1 METEERVYEIDKKDK
16 KQFDDLLAADP
27 YAPISF
33 GRISP
38 VVKEVEGKMFMYI
51 KSAEAEVLKFV
62 DEKLKAIPSAKRA
75 MKKDEEKVVKMI
87 HDEEEAA
94 AGGFGNIFG

>member
-1 METEERVYEIDKKDK
+1 MEERVYEIDRKSKKV
-16 KQFDDLLAADP
+16 FDELLAVDP

-38 VVKEVEGKMFMYI
+38 TVKEVGDKLFMYI
-51 KSAEAEVLKFV
+51 KSDEAGVWKFV
-62 DEKLKAIPSAKRA
+62 DEKLKTIPGAKHA
-75 MKKDEEKVVKMI
+75 AKADEEKVVKMI

>member
-1 METEERVYEIDKKDK
+1 MEERVYEIDRKSKKA
-16 KQFDDLLAADP
+16 FDELLAADP

-38 VVKEVEGKMFMYI
+38 TVKEVDDKLFMYI
-51 KSAEAEVLKFV
+51 KSSEDAVFKFV
-62 DEKLKAIPSAKRA
+62 DEKLKAIPNAKRA
-75 MKKDEEKVVKMI
+75 AKADEEKVVKMI

>member
-1 METEERVYEIDKKDK
+1 MEERVYEIDRKEK
-16 KQFDDLLAADP
+16 KQLDELLATDP

-33 GRISP
+33 GRMSP
-38 VVKEVEGKMFMYI
+38 VIREMDEKLFIYI
-51 KSAEAEVLKFV
+51 KSDEAEVWKFV
-62 DEKLKAIPSAKRA
+62 DGKLKAVPSAKRA
-75 MKKDEEKVVKMI
+75 AKADEEKVVKMI

>member
-1 METEERVYEIDKKDK
+1 MEERVYEIDRKEKKHLDE
-16 KQFDDLLAADP
+16 LLATDP

-38 VVKEVEGKMFMYI
+38 VLREMDEKLFMYI
-51 KSAEAEVLKFV
+51 KSDEANIWKFV
-62 DEKLKAIPSAKRA
+62 DEKLKAVPSAKRA
-75 MKKDEEKVVKMI
+75 AKTDEEKVVKMI